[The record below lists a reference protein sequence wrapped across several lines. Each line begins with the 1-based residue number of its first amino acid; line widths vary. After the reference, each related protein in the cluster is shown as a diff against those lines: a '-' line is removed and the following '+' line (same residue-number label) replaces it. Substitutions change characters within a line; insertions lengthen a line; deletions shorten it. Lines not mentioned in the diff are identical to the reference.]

1 MVVVGF
7 LWLLLALYAFILKNS
22 DIYSEDYDTYD
33 FKDDVPMAKT
43 VTDAT
48 AVGGNSGIPEPPK
61 HNSMINPYMIPHRD
75 YANQSQETYYYSTQ
89 GTPAY
94 DYNNTDV
101 YMNSMP
107 VEDHNLY
114 KATSPLQ
121 QYPANGFERQRKVSK
136 TYIEEEENELPPP
149 STTQS
154 ADISVQQP
162 PHSYDGH
169 PH

>member
-43 VTDAT
+43 VTDTT
-48 AVGGNSGIPEPPK
+48 AVGGSSGIPEPPK
-61 HNSMINPYMIPHRD
+61 HNSMMNPYMIPHRD

-94 DYNNTDV
+94 DYNNRDV
-101 YMNSMP
+101 YRNSMP
-107 VEDHNLY
+107 VEDQNLY
-114 KATSPLQ
+114 KPTSPLQ

-136 TYIEEEENELPPP
+136 TYIEEENELPPP

-154 ADISVQQP
+154 ADSSAQQP

-169 PH
+169 HH